1 LPLLNEVR
9 RKKMRTFL
17 ILFTLGV
24 LILSLCFL
32 AQAQGPGTSGAN
44 FLKIGVGAKATAMGG
59 AFTALASDG
68 TSLYWNPAG
77 LTQLEEREF
86 SATYNSWFEGISQGY
101 LGLIFPSSK
110 GTMGFGANYVDMGKL
125 EGRDV
130 EGNPTGDFTAS
141 DTHIFFGYARKL
153 KKSSWGLTLGW
164 LQDVIKND
172 KKNTFLANIGFLYP
186 VSDRFTLGV
195 VAQNVGARLGS
206 DPLPL
211 TFKIGAASKSKT
223 LTLAIDVVKP
233 QDNEI
238 YYCLGAEWWLRNTL
252 ALRIGYKTNQ
262 DIGEGI
268 TAGIGYRFERIWL
281 DYAYIPYGDLGDTH
295 RISLGMRF

>member
-1 LPLLNEVR
+1 
-9 RKKMRTFL
+9 MRTFL
-17 ILFTLGV
+17 ILFTSGV

-32 AQAQGPGTSGAN
+32 AQAQGPGTSGAH

-59 AFTALASDG
+59 AFTALASD
-68 TSLYWNPAG
+68 
-77 LTQLEEREF
+77 
-86 SATYNSWFEGISQGY
+86 
-101 LGLIFPSSK
+101 
-110 GTMGFGANYVDMGKL
+110 
-125 EGRDV
+125 
-130 EGNPTGDFTAS
+130 
-141 DTHIFFGYARKL
+141 THIFFGYARKL
-153 KKSSWGLTLGW
+153 KRSSWGLTLGC

-195 VAQNVGARLGS
+195 VAQNVGGRLGS

-211 TFKIGAASKSKT
+211 TFKIGAASKLKT
-223 LTLAIDVVKP
+223 LTLAMDVVKP

-238 YYCLGAEWWLRNTL
+238 YYCLGAEWWLRNVL

-281 DYAYIPYGDLGDTH
+281 DYAYVPYGDLGDTH
-295 RISLGMRF
+295 RISLGMKF